1 MRSGGQEVAGVW
13 TWVVW
18 ALALRG
24 GQQWRIRAEDW
35 HGQTSHVVLVVKNPP
50 ANAGDVRDAG
60 SVPGLA
66 RSSRGGHGHPLR
78 CWRLRSLVGPQES
91 DQGLSWTRGGGQ
103 AQSLTTVLPNSGLR
117 PCHNSLWH
125 HLFSQD
131 SGGNRSPA
139 PCPHPRPP
147 AQALPVPVCDGEHQ
161 VSELLSDCPNLC
173 PWKRC
178 LDFGINMSGYKSWLH
193 YLSAMTLAKLPNCL
207 SLSFLSIKWA

>member
-18 ALALRG
+18 ALSLRG
-24 GQQWRIRAEDW
+24 GQQWRIRAEAW
-35 HGQTSHVVLVVKNPP
+35 RGQTSHVALVVKNPP
-50 ANAGDVRDAG
+50 ASAGGVRDTG

-103 AQSLTTVLPNSGLR
+103 AQSLATVLPNSSLR

-131 SGGNRSPA
+131 SGGNRFPPPLSP
-139 PCPHPRPP
+139 PPPSSSGSSCPSLWLW
-147 AQALPVPVCDGEHQ
+147 ASSVWASLW
-161 VSELLSDCPNLC
+161 LS
-173 PWKRC
+173 
-178 LDFGINMSGYKSWLH
+178 
-193 YLSAMTLAKLPNCL
+193 
-207 SLSFLSIKWA
+207 